1 MEDREQSGKPGK
13 EEAVDMARS
22 FLLGGLRVK
31 ADDSGG
37 LVGIIQRII
46 DDEKKSISKAI
57 KEFMSEAD
65 TDSFLLS
72 LLPVYFRIR
81 YEAYAPYW
89 LSHCKSVE
97 DADSEVEFTY
107 YNDLIDMYW
116 AGAWNEWKR
125 KGEWCVT
132 VMLPP
137 TKGLMI
143 RAYREEMRG
152 MKTKDSD
159 YVRRNEND

>member
-13 EEAVDMARS
+13 EQAVDMAGS

-57 KEFMSEAD
+57 KEFMSTED
-65 TDSFLLS
+65 LDSFLLS
-72 LLPVYFRIR
+72 LLPVHCRIL

-89 LSHCKSVE
+89 LSHCKPVDDRDR
-97 DADSEVEFTY
+97 DAEFTY

-116 AGAWNEWKR
+116 AGAWSEWKR

-132 VMLPP
+132 IMLPP

-143 RAYREEMRG
+143 RAYREEMKG

-159 YVRRNEND
+159 YARRNEND